1 MNGWK
6 AFSFSSL
13 AEHLGSIDFVE
24 KGYGNV
30 VFRTC
35 NEERNRVVF
44 QIGTS
49 DAVRALAAAQLV

>member
-1 MNGWK
+1 ME
-6 AFSFSSL
+6 SLYFSSL
-13 AEHLGSIDFVE
+13 AERLGSVDFVE
-24 KGYGNV
+24 KGTGNV